1 MRAALFLRRAKGS
14 FFPNK
19 TGRPQ
24 KNASPPPA
32 RIFNAPSGLQ
42 KPCRA
47 ERKIFSAA
55 AKKRAER
62 EKFQRS
68 RATDGK
74 WREIIGNYGKIKMV
88 WGGFGF
94 RICVR
99 KLFAPTPKN
108 EAGFGTVFALPKR
121 FEHILPRAKSAIK
134 CSGKILAKALKR
146 GCGFIFSRNAS
157 AAVECG
163 KGKALIIANSI
174 IARFAILAIY
184 IRRTKKSEI
193 FP

>member
-1 MRAALFLRRAKGS
+1 MCQAGYKNLAAPKEKFS
-14 FFPNK
+14 PP
-19 TGRPQ
+19 PQ
-24 KNASPPPA
+24 KNGRSGKNSNAPA
-32 RIFNAPSGLQ
+32 RRTGARDLP
-42 KPCRA
+42 PDVA
-47 ERKIFSAA
+47 EEFGN
-55 AKKRAER
+55 
-62 EKFQRS
+62 
-68 RATDGK
+68 GK

-134 CSGKILAKALKR
+134 CSGKILAKALER

>member
-1 MRAALFLRRAKGS
+1 MPRRKKNFLRRRKK
-14 FFPNK
+14 N
-19 TGRPQ
+19 GRSG
-24 KNASPPPA
+24 KNSNAPA
-32 RIFNAPSGLQ
+32 RRTGARDLP
-42 KPCRA
+42 PDVA
-47 ERKIFSAA
+47 EEFGN
-55 AKKRAER
+55 
-62 EKFQRS
+62 
-68 RATDGK
+68 GK

-121 FEHILPRAKSAIK
+121 FEHILPRTKSAIK